1 MAEWK
6 TCRERCYLEELAS
19 ADGKMKVYR
28 QKASRPPVESILEQA
43 EEARSELEVEFGKGA
58 FDSLEYNLHTHHP
71 DLSAYYVWD
80 WNQVLINIPHQKAPV
95 LSDALTVGY
104 SRFFIPTTE
113 AGRLHELYL
122 REACGEALGREDE
135 LELNWLM
142 KRVGVE
148 WERLYDLRSADVWR
162 ELLRH
167 ESTHSLEKNIQPPI
181 PLDELRM
188 KSLTPQEFADQAVN
202 GVLRDGF
209 ALFVG
214 YDYEQIIP
222 PVLGGV
228 FRKRLQKMFKRAETM
243 PMESY
248 GRYIS
253 GLDPAVLDF
262 AGEYLA
268 GTILRAYGIGGVR
281 KCVTELNQKDI
292 LAWHFNAC
300 AELEMTPLFD
310 LSEYPYFTPAPNFHK
325 KKTKSGGY

>member
-6 TCRERCYLEELAS
+6 TCRERCYLEGLAS

-28 QKASRPPVESILEQA
+28 QKNSHPPVESFLEQA
-43 EEARSELEVEFGKGA
+43 EAARSELEGEFGEGA
-58 FDSLEYNLHTHHP
+58 FDSLEYILHTHHP

-113 AGRLHELYL
+113 AARLHELYL

-142 KRVGVE
+142 KRVGAE
-148 WERLYDLRSADVWR
+148 WERSYDLRSASVLR

-167 ESTHSLEKNIQPPI
+167 ESAHSLEKNIRPPQS
-181 PLDELRM
+181 LDELRRIYISP
-188 KSLTPQEFADQAVN
+188 KEFTDHAVN
-202 GVLRDGF
+202 AILREGF
-209 ALFVG
+209 ATLVG
-214 YDYEQIIP
+214 YDYEQILP
-222 PVLGGV
+222 SALGEV
-228 FRKRLQKMFKRAETM
+228 FRKRLQKLFRRAGTM
-243 PMESY
+243 PTASY
-248 GRYIS
+248 GSYIS
-253 GLDPAVLDF
+253 GLDPTVLDF

-281 KCVTELNQKDI
+281 KCVTELNQKGI

-310 LSEYPYFTPAPNFHK
+310 LSEYPYFED
-325 KKTKSGGY
+325 